1 MERYRKRQEGDS
13 IALNERI
20 KLLRQTLKLSQREFG
35 ERLGVSRDVIS
46 NIEYGRAPIKDL
58 LVKHLC
64 ELYGVNEV
72 WLRRGEGQMF
82 ERPPKA
88 SPLVEEAAAIFQ
100 ALRPEFQDY
109 ALAQIKGLVELQEKL
124 PEKDS
129 EI

>member
-1 MERYRKRQEGDS
+1 M
-13 IALNERI
+13 NERI

-72 WLRRGEGQMF
+72 WLCRGEGQMF

>member
-1 MERYRKRQEGDS
+1 
-13 IALNERI
+13 
-20 KLLRQTLKLSQREFG
+20 
-35 ERLGVSRDVIS
+35 
-46 NIEYGRAPIKDL
+46 
-58 LVKHLC
+58 
-64 ELYGVNEV
+64 
-72 WLRRGEGQMF
+72 MF